1 MNCHGAFIL
10 VKKNMKQFKG
20 LSIID
25 TDGKQKE
32 LIIGSP
38 FLGDNE
44 RIIEEVYVED
54 WHQYPLIVVKT
65 SLGEQHFADVKY
77 EMLYK

>member
-1 MNCHGAFIL
+1 
-10 VKKNMKQFKG
+10 MKEFKG
-20 LSIID
+20 LSIVD

-32 LIIGSP
+32 LIIGEP
-38 FLGDNE
+38 FLGDGE

-77 EMLYK
+77 EMIFK

>member
-1 MNCHGAFIL
+1 
-10 VKKNMKQFKG
+10 MKQFKG

-25 TDGKQKE
+25 TDGSKKE
-32 LIIGSP
+32 FIIGTP
-38 FLGDNE
+38 FLGDDD

-65 SLGEQHFADVKY
+65 SHGEQHFADVKY
-77 EMLYK
+77 EMIFE